1 MCGSLVIGVLRSFM
15 NLLSFDMK
23 STSIKRFKAGV
34 EKSFFIC
41 DKCERELLF
50 RSSTRRPLGLAIRP
64 GLPLSLGLMSS
75 EVSEDSDSESVGFF
89 RFFLGR
95 PCSLGAVGVV
105 GCYFMFNDIQYFY
118 SL

>member
-1 MCGSLVIGVLRSFM
+1 MCGSLVMGVLRSFM
-15 NLLSFDMK
+15 NLFSFDMK

-34 EKSFFIC
+34 EKSCLTC
-41 DKCERELLF
+41 DKCERELLLL
-50 RSSTRRPLGLAIRP
+50 RSSTRRPLGLAVRP

-95 PCSLGAVGVV
+95 P
-105 GCYFMFNDIQYFY
+105 
-118 SL
+118 